1 MGQIVALDAN
11 MIILLVV
18 GLADESAVPF
28 HKRTRA
34 YSVKDFRLLL
44 QLISAYNE
52 IAVVPNAL
60 SEVSNLLSF
69 EPDQL
74 SRKIL
79 SSFSK
84 FISVAREFYVIS
96 ADATHRD
103 EFQWLGLSDSAI
115 LEIAKKEIDLLTADV
130 DLHIAALKAGYNSVN
145 FTHLTDA
152 ARV

>member
-1 MGQIVALDAN
+1 MGRILALDAN
-11 MIILLVV
+11 LVMLLIV
-18 GLADESAVPF
+18 GLADESVVPD

-34 YSVKDFRLLL
+34 YSVKDFKLLL
-44 QLISAYNE
+44 EITSSYTE

-79 SSFSK
+79 SSFSR
-84 FISVAREFYVIS
+84 FILGAREFYVTS
-96 ADATHRD
+96 VDAAGRN
-103 EFQWLGLSDSAI
+103 EFRWLGLSDSAI
-115 LEIAKKEIDLLTADV
+115 LEIAKQEMDLLTADV
-130 DLHIAALKAGYNSVN
+130 HLHVAALKAGYNSVN
-145 FTHLTDA
+145 FTHLIEA

>member
-1 MGQIVALDAN
+1 MRQILALDAN
-11 MIILLVV
+11 LIMLLIV
-18 GLADESAVPF
+18 GLADETVVPD

-34 YSVKDFRLLL
+34 YSTKDFKLLL
-44 QLISAYNE
+44 EVISTYGE

-69 EPDQL
+69 EADEL

-79 SSFSK
+79 LNFSR
-84 FISVAREFYVIS
+84 FISSTKEFYVTS
-96 ADATHRD
+96 VDAANRN
-103 EFQWLGLSDSAI
+103 EFRWLGLSDSAI
-115 LEIAKKEIDLLTADV
+115 LEIAKNQMDLLTADI

-145 FTHLTDA
+145 FTHLIEA